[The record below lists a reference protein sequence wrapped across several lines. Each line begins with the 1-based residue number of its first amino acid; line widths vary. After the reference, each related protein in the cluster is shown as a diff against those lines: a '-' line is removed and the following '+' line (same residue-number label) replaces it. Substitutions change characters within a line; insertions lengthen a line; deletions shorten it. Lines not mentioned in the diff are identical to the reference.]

1 MAEPR
6 PAPHADSEPG
16 PNADGDSP
24 AASGAGGF
32 LVAGDKPLAEWQPLV
47 LAELRRRHEAN
58 EETAQKLDAEGTR
71 LFKLWEINGAV
82 KWRDIDAD
90 MNTRW
95 YWLPRG
101 GRGGVL
107 KPVRPSTA
115 RNRQWASLELFNVA
129 ADLGAPI
136 NPVALIGERIDRPT
150 DYTSA
155 RPCTDD
161 EDRRIRRRAES
172 ELARSRIGVI
182 VAVAYSGGTPKE
194 TSAVR
199 TCDVDLES
207 ATITFRGPAARVN
220 PLDEWSVT
228 MIRRFLANQG
238 ATPLHGS
245 DLLCVSET
253 TAAARRAHSIAV
265 RLGRVLRDAGLKGRP
280 GVTARSIRLTT
291 ARRVLESDGIEAAAR
306 FLGSPSLDTTA
317 HALQYHWYGGD
328 D

>member
-1 MAEPR
+1 MIGD
-6 PAPHADSEPG
+6 APLDQ
-16 PNADGDSP
+16 
-24 AASGAGGF
+24 
-32 LVAGDKPLAEWQPLV
+32 WQPLV
-47 LAELRRRHEAN
+47 LAELLRRHAAN
-58 EETAQKLDAEGTR
+58 EETAQKLDAEAKR
-71 LFKLWEINGAV
+71 QFRYWEVNGAAT
-82 KWRDIDAD
+82 WRDVDAD

-95 YWLPRG
+95 YWLTRS
-101 GRGGVL
+101 GRGGAL
-107 KPVRPSTA
+107 KPVQPATA
-115 RNRQWASLELFNVA
+115 RNRQWSSLELFKVA

-136 NPVALIGERIDRPT
+136 DPIALIGERIDRPT

-172 ELARSRIGVI
+172 ELARSRIGSI
-182 VAVAYSGGTPKE
+182 VAAAYSGGTPKE

-199 TCDVDLES
+199 LCDVDLES
-207 ATITFRGPAARVN
+207 ATIAFRGPAARVN

-228 MIRRFLANQG
+228 MFRRFLANQG
-238 ATPLHGS
+238 TKPLRGS

-253 TAAARRAHSIAV
+253 TPAARRAHSIAV
-265 RLGRVLRDAGLKGRP
+265 RLGKVLRDAGLKGRP

-291 ARRVLESDGIEAAAR
+291 ARRVLECDGIEAAAR